1 MASSPKI
8 HIGFGFRFGNNER
21 FGELNW
27 RNKFTKIKLFHMFI
41 KCYIDCTLHAICH
54 SQFIN
59 ELHHKFG
66 IKSQLVDFS
75 NISNE
80 FQQLAGDLDF
90 PSKLT
95 WGKLNAWR
103 MLEFWSRCRWILSR
117 FLVKFPLIVPISYII
132 SPRCGYAWENCDEKL
147 NVYIQYTYTL
157 GKVFWW

>member
-21 FGELNW
+21 FGELNR

-41 KCYIDCTLHAICH
+41 ECYIDCTSHAICH

-117 FLVKFPLIVPISYII
+117 FLVKCPPDCSNFLHNITEMWLRMGRLWRKAQRLHTIYVHA
-132 SPRCGYAWENCDEKL
+132 R
-147 NVYIQYTYTL
+147 
-157 GKVFWW
+157 